1 MIHMI
6 KKPIINIILLSLCIY
21 HAKSQ
26 EITIGLQ
33 VNPLQ
38 NNHGTLN
45 TESKS
50 LTQDTIDIPF
60 FDDFSAVS
68 FAPDSSKW
76 SDNDVFINNT
86 YTDKQITS
94 GVATFDALDSTGKLY
109 ETASSILF
117 EADHLTSLP
126 LNLDYPA
133 SENIYLSFCY
143 QPGGLADIP
152 EENDSLTLQFYAP
165 AEDKWYSVWMSYGNE
180 YPGFKTVIMVIDESQ
195 FLKKGF
201 RFRFINYASLSGN
214 LNDPSLVGNCDQ
226 WNIDYVR
233 LDKNRNASDTT
244 YTDVAFTLPLRS
256 LLNEYEAM
264 PWKQFQEILYQ
275 EMGEAITIH
284 YRNNDIIERNVTRNF
299 EIWDVYD
306 NTLAKSFTAG
316 ATNVSASSDI
326 EYDAF
331 HYYTFNSSNNDSAL
345 FMIKSWLITDD
356 FDPKENDTLIYYQH
370 FNNYF
375 AFDDGSSEGGYGIN
389 GLGSNNAMVAYR
401 FRSFIQDTLRAV
413 QICFN
418 DSYLNSNQ
426 RLFDIMVWD
435 DAGNTPGDL
444 LYSQEEVMVRLEDG
458 INGFH
463 TYVFPLSV
471 PVDNTFYVGWR
482 QRSETFLNAG
492 LDINTPHDGRQLY
505 WINGNWNVS
514 QISGT
519 VMIRPVLGPPL
530 VTSVND
536 QLYRNDNNILH
547 FWPNPANDFIIIDP
561 EFISKSAGLI
571 SISIFDLQG
580 RKVLSVPLRDKI
592 DISSLHKGIYIIT
605 AHRNGLSAGYN
616 RLVITK

>member
-1 MIHMI
+1 MI
-6 KKPIINIILLSLCIY
+6 KKTIINIILFSLCIY

-26 EITIGLQ
+26 EINIGLQ

-38 NNHGTLN
+38 KNRGILN
-45 TESKS
+45 TESKA

-60 FDDFSAVS
+60 FDDFSARS
-68 FAPDSSKW
+68 FVPDSSRW
-76 SDNDVFINNT
+76 SDNHVFINNT

-126 LNLDYPA
+126 VNLDYPA

-165 AEDKWYSVWMSYGNE
+165 AENEWYSVWMSHGNE
-180 YPGFKTVIMVIDESQ
+180 YSGFKTVIIGIDESQ
-195 FLKKGF
+195 FLKRGF

-214 LNDPSLVGNCDQ
+214 LNDPSLVGNCDH
-226 WNIDYVR
+226 WNIDYVY
-233 LDKNRNASDTT
+233 LDKNRDAADTT
-244 YTDVAFTLPLRS
+244 HTDVAFTLPLRS

-306 NTLAKSFTAG
+306 NILAKSFTAG
-316 ATNVSASSDI
+316 ATNVPASTPV

-356 FDPKENDTLIYYQH
+356 FDRKENDTLIYYQH

-463 TYVFPLSV
+463 TYVFPVSV

-492 LDINTPHDGRQLY
+492 LDINTHHNGRQLY

-536 QLYRNDNNILH
+536 QLYRNNNILH

-561 EFISKSAGLI
+561 ELVSESAGI
-571 SISIFDLQG
+571 PNISIFDLHG

-592 DISSLHKGIYIIT
+592 DISSLHEGIYIIT
-605 AHRNGLSAGYN
+605 ADRYGISAGYN
-616 RLVITK
+616 RLIITK